1 MDTFARIIS
10 FGDFYKKN
18 KADEIVRKEVSDSIM
33 RRSYT
38 AAVG

>member
-1 MDTFARIIS
+1 MNLTGGEQP
-10 FGDFYKKN
+10 GDFYKKD